1 MLARIIYILFAV
13 LSLTPWINAPIA
25 LLLGL
30 LVAFVMGNPFVDFS
44 KKASKKV
51 LQWSIIGLGFGLQLN
66 SAFEISK
73 DAFWLTL
80 GTIVFVFVSVY
91 LFNKFFKLPVKT
103 AKLIASG
110 TAICGGSA
118 IAAIAPTIN
127 AENKDISIAMGT
139 VFILNAI
146 ALFLFPLIG
155 KGLEMTDMQFGL
167 WSAVAIH
174 DTSSVVGAAQA
185 YSEEALKLATTIKL
199 SRALWIIPLTLLF
212 SFLNK
217 SQAKIT
223 VPYFI
228 VGFILTMLIAYA
240 FPAGEK
246 VYDVVSSIAKQ
257 LLVLAL
263 FLIGSVMDI
272 KDVKKAGSKS
282 ILLGSLVWILVSV
295 LSLFLIMKFY

>member
-30 LVAFVMGNPFVDFS
+30 LVAFVMGNPFVDVS

-66 SAFEISK
+66 SAFEVSK

-217 SQAKIT
+217 SQVKIT

-228 VGFILTMLIAYA
+228 VGFILTMLIAYI

-257 LLVLAL
+257 LLVFAL
-263 FLIGSVMDI
+263 FLIGTVMDI
-272 KDVKKAGSKS
+272 KDVKKAGLKS
-282 ILLGSLVWILVSV
+282 ILLGSVVWILVSV
-295 LSLFLIMKFY
+295 LSLYLIMQFY